1 MPLTFEAFY
10 VGLTQVRSSAN
21 IRFLPLKRFNPIE
34 EIENRS
40 YSKTMVYQL
49 CSIPQPFIP

>member
-34 EIENRS
+34 ETENRS